1 MKGLDRR
8 LKKLQK
14 NIKVPQEV
22 QEVLAEKKL

>member
-22 QEVLAEKKL
+22 QEVSIEKRL